1 MPIVVKI
8 QKETGQPVDIRVF
21 GTEEQVVV
29 RYNDQVRLVD
39 PTPDP
44 KGWREGL
51 DGIQVYS
58 VAVGV
63 ALNWNLPNGRSLED
77 HLILLGKQAA
87 TQSQITTQALDDIAH
102 YWVLIEDGN
111 FNVYM
116 RYVE

>member
-8 QKETGQPVDIRVF
+8 HKQDGQPVDIQVY
-21 GTEEQVVV
+21 GTEDQVVV

-63 ALNWNLPNGRSLED
+63 AMNWDLPAGRSLED
-77 HLILLGKQAA
+77 HLILLGKQEA
-87 TQSQITTQALDDIAH
+87 TQSQITSQALDDIAH
-102 YWVLIEDGN
+102 YWVLIEN
-111 FNVYM
+111 SYFNVYM
-116 RYVE
+116 RYVS